1 MRTAAFPLSRSA
13 LMAAAALLSAGFAG
27 LAQANDVHWSVGVA
41 SPGVSI
47 GVSNSRPV
55 VVVPAPVYVQPAP
68 IYRRAAPIFVQPQ
81 VVYVQPGSYGRGWH
95 KDHKEHK
102 YDRDDDKKR
111 GDKHGRRH
119 DRGER
124 HGYYQPQ
131 GYHSPY
137 AGYAPVQV
145 QPHVQYGHGPQVY
158 GGVYG
163 GGYAQPG
170 YAPGWR

>member
-1 MRTAAFPLSRSA
+1 MRAAAFPSSRFA
-13 LMAAAALLSAGFAG
+13 LVAAAAFFSAGFVG
-27 LAQANDVHWSVGVA
+27 LAHANDVHWSVGVA

-55 VVVPAPVYVQPAP
+55 IVVPAPVYVQPAP

-95 KDHKEHK
+95 KEHKEHK
-102 YDRDDDKKR
+102 YGRDDDKKR
-111 GDKHGRRH
+111 GDNHGRH
-119 DRGER
+119 GQDRGER
-124 HGYYQPQ
+124 HGYYQPY
-131 GYHSPY
+131 GYQSPY

-145 QPHVQYGHGPQVY
+145 QPQVQYSHSPQVY
-158 GGVYG
+158 GGVHV
-163 GGYAQPG
+163 QSG

>member
-1 MRTAAFPLSRSA
+1 MRTATFPLSRLA
-13 LMAAAALLSAGFAG
+13 LIAAAGFFSAGFAG
-27 LAQANDVHWSVGVA
+27 FAQANDVHWSVGVA

-68 IYRRAAPIFVQPQ
+68 IYRRPAPIFVQPQ

-95 KDHKEHK
+95 KEHKDHK
-102 YDRDDDKKR
+102 YDRDDDKR
-111 GDKHGRRH
+111 HGGKHSRHGH

-124 HGYYQPQ
+124 HGYYQPH
-131 GYHSPY
+131 GYQSPY

-145 QPHVQYGHGPQVY
+145 QPQVQYGHGPQVY
-158 GGVYG
+158 GGVYS
-163 GGYAQPG
+163 QPG